1 MSTQQQS
8 MKQQPIQQSMQQP
21 VLGLPMR
28 SKPAF
33 PDGFFYI
40 QSKGYPS
47 LTMDVYDGS
56 LAVSNLLPI
65 SISFILSIRRPNGL
79 NK

>member
-1 MSTQQQS
+1 
-8 MKQQPIQQSMQQP
+8 MQQP

-65 SISFILSIRRPNGL
+65 SISFILSIHRL
-79 NK
+79 MA